1 MVVKARGAAVF
12 HQLAHAGLAGQAD
25 DVRVEVLPD
34 LIERLQPVEQLHILH
49 LRQVPRKLLIEVVV
63 RVHEA
68 RITQHMPPPNFRCF
82 AEIRAD
88 GPDDAV
94 FRIEVDV
101 LQDPV
106 IAVTHQLRDVPSRP
120 VSAAPFCL
128 QIVSLYVDRSRSGVS
143 DPRP

>member
-1 MVVKARGAAVF
+1 MVVKACGAAVF
-12 HQLAHAGLAGQAD
+12 HQLAYAGLAGQAD

-68 RITQHMPPPNFRCF
+68 GIAQHVPPREDDVRCF

-94 FRIEVDV
+94 FRIEVDI

-106 IAVTHQLRDVPSRP
+106 IAVTGHQLRDV
-120 VSAAPFCL
+120 L
-128 QIVSLYVDRSRSGVS
+128 DQ
-143 DPRP
+143 